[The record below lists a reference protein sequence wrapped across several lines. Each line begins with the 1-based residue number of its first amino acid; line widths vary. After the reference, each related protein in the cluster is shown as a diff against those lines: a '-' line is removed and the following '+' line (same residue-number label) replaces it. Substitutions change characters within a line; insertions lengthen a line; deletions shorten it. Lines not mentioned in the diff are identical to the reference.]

1 MLMVINLNQ
10 NREVLEL
17 KNLKVVLKEKTNRT
31 TLKLMELN

>member
-10 NREVLEL
+10 NLEVLEL
-17 KNLKVVLKEKTNRT
+17 KNLKVVSKEKIKKT